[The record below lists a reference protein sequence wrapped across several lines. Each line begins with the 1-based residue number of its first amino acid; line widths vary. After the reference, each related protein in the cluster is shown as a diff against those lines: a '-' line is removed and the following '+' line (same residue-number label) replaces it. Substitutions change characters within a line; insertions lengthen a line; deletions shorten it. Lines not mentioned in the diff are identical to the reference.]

1 MEHKDRHSIHSSVA
15 TRRETLKM
23 ITGSAAAALGLP
35 IEIGAAPQATSQNAH
50 HHSQPASTVPHVLK
64 HFSAQQAQTIDA
76 LSEVI
81 IPSDDHSPGAKTAK
95 VYEYVDEIVSSSA
108 DSVKTLWME
117 GLAAIGRIARDEYGH
132 EYSMCTAAQQ
142 ITIMERISRNEEQP
156 ITLEEK
162 FFVALK
168 AATIDGYY
176 TSKIGI
182 HQDLQY
188 QGNTVVIDFP
198 GCTHGEHK
206 PE

>member
-1 MEHKDRHSIHSSVA
+1 MEDDDTNNTRSSA
-15 TRRETLKM
+15 TTRRETLKI
-23 ITGSAAAALGLP
+23 ITGSAAAALGFP
-35 IEIGAAPQATSQNAH
+35 IEIGAAPQAAH
-50 HHSQPASTVPHVLK
+50 HHTQRALSVPYVLK

-81 IPSDDHSPGAKTAK
+81 IPSDDHSPGAKAAK

-117 GLAAIGRIARDEYGH
+117 GLAAIDRFAHNEYGQ
-132 EYSMCTAAQQ
+132 EYAKCTAARQ
-142 ITIMERISRNEEQP
+142 IAVMEKISRNEEQP

-182 HQDLQY
+182 HQDLEY
-188 QGNTVVIDFP
+188 QGNTVVVEFP

-206 PE
+206 S

>member
-1 MEHKDRHSIHSSVA
+1 MQDKDTYSTHSSA
-15 TRRETLKM
+15 TTRRETLKM

-35 IEIGAAPQATSQNAH
+35 IEIGAAPQAAH
-50 HHSQPASTVPHVLK
+50 HHTQRAVPVPYVLK

-95 VYEYVDEIVSSSA
+95 VYEYVDEIVSSSP
-108 DSVKTLWME
+108 DSVKTLWKE
-117 GLAAIGRIARDEYGH
+117 GLAAIDRLSHNEYGQ
-132 EYSMCTAAQQ
+132 EYTKCTTPQQ
-142 ITIMERISRNEEQP
+142 ITIMEKIGRNEEQP

-162 FFVALK
+162 FFGALK

-176 TSKIGI
+176 TSKVGI
-182 HQDLQY
+182 HQDLEY
-188 QGNTVVIDFP
+188 EGNTVVIDFP